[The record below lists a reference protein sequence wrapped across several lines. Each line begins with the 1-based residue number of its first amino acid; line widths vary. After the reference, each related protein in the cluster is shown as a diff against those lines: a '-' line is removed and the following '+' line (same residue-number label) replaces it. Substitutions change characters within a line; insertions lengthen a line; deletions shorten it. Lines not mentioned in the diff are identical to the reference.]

1 MQEAQK
7 LEALFKTHYHKDIA
21 FQGMVKN
28 LIFGALF
35 VIVAAGGIS
44 MVLYPKIKD
53 FRTQDIDAKQQRIIE
68 MRQQKNFASVFRSYY
83 AIRQENSD
91 VLKPPSYER
100 VADTIS
106 AILNQHFSQVQIQEK
121 NRKIDPSGRFF
132 HEELQIKAMANHLD
146 DLYKF
151 LDSIVGMS
159 AHVQVD
165 FPLSITKTK
174 KAFILAFGIHIDYG
188 AIER

>member
-1 MQEAQK
+1 MQEVQK

-35 VIVAAGGIS
+35 IIIAAGGIS

-53 FRTQDIDAKQQRIIE
+53 FRAQDIEAKQQRIIE
-68 MRQQKNFASVFRSYY
+68 TRQQKNFASVLRSYY
-83 AIRQENSD
+83 SIRQENSD

-100 VADTIS
+100 VANAIS
-106 AILNQHFSQVQIQEK
+106 AILNQHFSHVQIQEK
-121 NRKIDPSGRFF
+121 NRKIDPLGHFF
-132 HEELQIKAMANHLD
+132 HEELEVKAMANYLD

-151 LDSIVGMS
+151 LDNIVGMS

-165 FPLSITKTK
+165 FPLSITKTN
-174 KAFILAFGIHIDYG
+174 KAFALAFGIHIDYG

>member
-1 MQEAQK
+1 MQETQK

-53 FRTQDIDAKQQRIIE
+53 FRAQDIEAKQQRIIE
-68 MRQQKNFASVFRSYY
+68 TRQLKNFASVFRSYY
-83 AIRQENSD
+83 AIKQENKD
-91 VLKPPSYER
+91 LLKPPSYER
-100 VADTIS
+100 VANAIS
-106 AILNQHFSQVQIQEK
+106 AILNQHFSHVQIQEK
-121 NRKIDPSGRFF
+121 NRKIDPSGHSF
-132 HEELQIKAMANHLD
+132 HEELQVRAVANYLD

-159 AHVQVD
+159 AHVQVS

-174 KAFILAFGIHIDYG
+174 KAFALAFGIYIDYG